1 MRKIPLGAVLASVCL
16 LSGCLVGPRYQR
28 PVVTAPPVFRGQE
41 GEAQKASIADLPW
54 WQIFQDETLRG
65 LIKTAVANNNDLRMA
80 AARVEQARQFA
91 AQARSEY
98 SPGVGYEAGISG
110 GKNESLG
117 NPANSSGKT
126 RGTVLVGIGAAWEAD
141 VWGRIRRSNEYAL
154 ARYLGT
160 EQGRRGVMLSLVS
173 SVAQA
178 YLELLEL
185 DLRLEIARRNVNS
198 FQASLKIFE
207 ERLNAG
213 TASRLETARAQAA
226 LATIAA
232 AIPELE
238 RRIALQEN
246 QIQILLGSTPGPI
259 PRKGSLLE
267 QTLPPE
273 VPAGLPSSLLERRPD
288 VLEAEAAVR
297 AANAQIGIAAA
308 AVFPKIG
315 LTALFGRV
323 SSPLADFT
331 AGRLSVWSVAATAA
345 GPIWEGGGIRARKR
359 QAVAVWEQARI
370 GYEQTV
376 LGAFRDVS
384 NALITREKLEGV
396 RARQME
402 AVKAYQAAVEVSL
415 QRYTAGKSSYFEV
428 LEAQQ
433 QLVPTENAL
442 AQTELDR
449 RLVIVQLYQAL
460 GGGWNLSNAEWSG
473 PPAGFQ
479 PSAPNP
485 SP

>member
-1 MRKIPLGAVLASVCL
+1 
-16 LSGCLVGPRYQR
+16 
-28 PVVTAPPVFRGQE
+28 VVTSPPVFRGQE

-54 WQIFQDETLRG
+54 WEIFQDEALRS
-65 LIKTAVANNNDLRMA
+65 LIQTAIANNNDLRIA

-91 AQARSEY
+91 RQARSDY
-98 SPGVGYEAGISG
+98 FPGVGYQVGASG
-110 GKNESLG
+110 GKNEYLG
-117 NPANSSGKT
+117 TPAGSSGKT
-126 RGTVLVGIGAAWEAD
+126 QGTFAVGLGAAWEAD

-154 ARYLGT
+154 AKYLGT
-160 EQGRRGVMLSLVS
+160 EQGRRGVLLSLVS
-173 SVAQA
+173 GVAQA

-185 DLRLEIARRNVNS
+185 DLRLEIAHRNVNS
-198 FQASLKIFE
+198 FQGSLKIFE

-226 LATIAA
+226 LSTTAA
-232 AIPELE
+232 AIPDLE
-238 RRIALQEN
+238 RRIAIQEN
-246 QIQILLGSTPGPI
+246 QIRILLGASPGPI
-259 PRKGSLLE
+259 PRKGTLLE

-297 AANAQIGIAAA
+297 AANAQVGIAAA

-315 LTALFGRV
+315 LTALFGRS
-323 SSPLADFT
+323 SSPLVEFT

-345 GPIWEGGGIRARKR
+345 GPIWEGGGIRAQKR

-396 RARQME
+396 RARQLE
-402 AVKAYQAAVEVSL
+402 AVKAYQVAVEVSL
-415 QRYTAGKSSYFEV
+415 KRYTAGKSSYFEV
-428 LEAQQ
+428 LEVQQ
-433 QLVPTENAL
+433 QLVPAENAL

-449 RLVIVQLYQAL
+449 RLVIVELYKAL
-460 GGGWNLSNAEWSG
+460 GGGWNLSNAGWSA
-473 PPAGFQ
+473 PPAASQ
-479 PSAPNP
+479 PPLPSPNP
-485 SP
+485 

>member
-1 MRKIPLGAVLASVCL
+1 MRRIRLGVVLASVCL

-54 WQIFQDETLRG
+54 WEIFQDEALRG
-65 LIKTAVANNNDLRMA
+65 LIKTAIANNNDLRIA

-91 AQARSEY
+91 RLARSDY
-98 SPGVGYEAGISG
+98 FPGVGYQVGISG
-110 GKNESLG
+110 GRNESLG
-117 NPANSSGKT
+117 TPIDSGGKS
-126 RGTVLVGIGAAWEAD
+126 RGTIAVGIGAAWEAD

-160 EQGRRGVMLSLVS
+160 EQGRRGVLLSLVS
-173 SVAQA
+173 GVAQA

-259 PRKGSLLE
+259 PRKGTLLE

-345 GPIWEGGGIRARKR
+345 GPIWEGGGIRAQKR

-449 RLVIVQLYQAL
+449 WLVIVQLYQAL